1 MITINGVPIYRRLLR
16 QRVPPLV
23 CTQANKKH
31 EEEMGKKLEGGGG
44 WVELVKKLQEVGCLS
59 TLALLLSTLLID
71 AHHT

>member
-1 MITINGVPIYRRLLR
+1 M
-16 QRVPPLV
+16 
-23 CTQANKKH
+23 CTQANKKQ

>member
-1 MITINGVPIYRRLLR
+1 M
-16 QRVPPLV
+16 